1 MHVLQAILA
10 VTVLTGIAWLCS
22 EARRKVSLPWV
33 LGGLL
38 SQVLLAAVLLGIPQS
53 VGLFLLAQR
62 VALAL
67 TEATRE
73 GTRFVF
79 GYLGGGEAPFAVEET
94 EHLFLLAFQG
104 LPLILVVSGL
114 SALLFHWRIL
124 PWIVRGM
131 AWVLRRGFSLSG
143 PVGLGAVAGI
153 FLGTVEAPVLVRP
166 YLARMSRGELFAL
179 MVTGMATVS
188 GSAVFLLAT
197 LLAEVVPNVTG
208 HLLTASLLSVP
219 AGLLMAGVLVPFRS
233 ATDSA
238 GPARLGVESRSS
250 LDALTRGTLDGIP
263 LVLNIVAL
271 LLTLV
276 ALVALGNALLGLLP
290 HPGGEPLSLERMLG
304 WLMAPVA
311 WLIGIPWEEAPRA
324 GTLLGMKIV
333 LNELI
338 AYLHL
343 ADLPE
348 GALSARSR
356 LLLTY
361 ALCGFANLSSV
372 GIVIGGL
379 GAILPDRRP
388 EIVALGMKALFG
400 GTLATLMTAAVVG
413 PFV

>member
-10 VTVLTGIAWLCS
+10 VVVLTGLAWGCS
-22 EARRKVSLPWV
+22 EARREVSLKWV
-33 LGGLL
+33 FGGLL
-38 SQVLLAAVLLGIPQS
+38 LQGLIAAVLLGIPES
-53 VGLFLLAQR
+53 LGLFLLANR

-79 GYLGGGEAPFAVEET
+79 GYLGGGQTPFAVEES

-104 LPLILVVSGL
+104 LPLILVVSAL

-124 PWIVRGM
+124 PWIVQGM
-131 AWVLRRGFSLSG
+131 AWLLRRGFSLRA
-143 PVGLGAVAGI
+143 PVGLGAVASV
-153 FLGTVEAPVLVRP
+153 FLGTVEAPLLVRP

-188 GSAVFLLAT
+188 GSAVFLFAT

-208 HLLTASLLSVP
+208 HVLTASVLSVP
-219 AGLLMAGVLVPFRS
+219 AGLLVAGVLVPFRS
-233 ATDSA
+233 AGAPAESA
-238 GPARLGVESRSS
+238 RIEVDSRSS
-250 LDALTRGTLDGIP
+250 VDALTRGTLEGIP

-271 LLTLV
+271 LLTLM
-276 ALVALGNALLGLLP
+276 ALVGLGNALLGLLP
-290 HPGGEPLSLERMLG
+290 HPGGAPLSLERIVG
-304 WLMAPVA
+304 WLMAPLA
-311 WLIGIPWEEAPRA
+311 WLIGIPWKEAPQA
-324 GTLLGMKIV
+324 GSLLGMKVV

-338 AYLHL
+338 AYLQL
-343 ADLPE
+343 ADLPAE
-348 GALSARSR
+348 ALSERSR

-379 GAILPDRRP
+379 GAILPDRRS
-388 EIVALGMKALFG
+388 EILALGMKSLLG

-413 PFV
+413 AFL

>member
-10 VTVLTGIAWLCS
+10 VVVLTGLAWGCS
-22 EARRKVSLPWV
+22 EARREVSLKWV
-33 LGGLL
+33 FGGLL
-38 SQVLLAAVLLGIPQS
+38 LQGLIAAVLLGIPAS
-53 VGLFLLAQR
+53 LGLFLLANR

-79 GYLGGGEAPFAVEET
+79 GYLGGGQTPFAVEES

-104 LPLILVVSGL
+104 LPLILVVSAL

-124 PWIVRGM
+124 PWIVQGM
-131 AWVLRRGFSLSG
+131 AWLLRRGFSLRA
-143 PVGLGAVAGI
+143 PVGLGAVASV
-153 FLGTVEAPVLVRP
+153 FLGTVEAPLLVRP

-188 GSAVFLLAT
+188 GSAVFLFAT

-208 HLLTASLLSVP
+208 HVLTASVLSVP
-219 AGLLMAGVLVPFRS
+219 AGLLVAGVLVPFRS
-233 ATDSA
+233 AGAPAESA
-238 GPARLGVESRSS
+238 RIEVDSRSS
-250 LDALTRGTLDGIP
+250 VDALTRGTLEGIP

-271 LLTLV
+271 LLTLM
-276 ALVALGNALLGLLP
+276 ALVGLGNALLGLLP
-290 HPGGEPLSLERMLG
+290 HPGGAPLSLERIVG
-304 WLMAPVA
+304 WLMAPLA
-311 WLIGIPWEEAPRA
+311 WLIGIPWKEAPQA
-324 GTLLGMKIV
+324 GSLLGMKVV

-338 AYLHL
+338 AYLQL
-343 ADLPE
+343 ADLPTE
-348 GALSARSR
+348 ALSERSR

-379 GAILPDRRP
+379 GAILPDRRS
-388 EIVALGMKALFG
+388 EILALGMKSLLG

-413 PFV
+413 AFL